1 MASVK
6 RQELQKPLTKGEK
19 DTLFRLIRKSITEV
33 ISDGD
38 LLECLTQNKYSI
50 AATVNSAHQLL
61 VIREKQIMFDCIVK
75 EVPDIPK
82 EVLQQI
88 IEDSNGD
95 LLRAFMSASEHQ
107 KKVDEHGEK
116 SNSEQTKEEE
126 EPFEPKFG
134 K

>member
-95 LLRAFMSASEHQ
+95 LLRAFRPPEPYKGKGIRYVGERVTIKET
-107 KKVDEHGEK
+107 KKK
-116 SNSEQTKEEE
+116 
-126 EPFEPKFG
+126 
-134 K
+134 